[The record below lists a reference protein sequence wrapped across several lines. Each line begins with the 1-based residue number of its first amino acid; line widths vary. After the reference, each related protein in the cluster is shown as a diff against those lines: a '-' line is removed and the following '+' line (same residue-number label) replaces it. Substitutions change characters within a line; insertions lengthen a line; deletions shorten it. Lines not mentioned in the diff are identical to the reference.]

1 MADEPSEPGERGSR
15 GEPTVASRSVAPAS
29 VPRRPPP
36 DRAPFSPL
44 MLLATALALVV
55 LVAVAGRWM
64 MDRFGAEPAGVPAP
78 TDPVPAVEQAP
89 FSRVAQSAEDEPSV
103 ARGAGVVS
111 PSGQVAAAEE
121 PSPPEADGVDSP
133 HMGTLEVLTHPPGA
147 RVTLD
152 GRLVGETPLT
162 LRELAGLAKLGIS
175 KDGYQSVHRSVDFQ
189 AGRRSELGPI
199 TLEPLPG
206 LLGPVELFGVGLE
219 GGFVSI
225 DGGERLA
232 LPARVELSS
241 GVHKLQVFAPDGEV
255 YTLARSV
262 SFDAEGSPVKLDLQE
277 L

>member
-64 MDRFGAEPAGVPAP
+64 MDRFGAEPAGVP
-78 TDPVPAVEQAP
+78 
-89 FSRVAQSAEDEPSV
+89 SAEDEPSV